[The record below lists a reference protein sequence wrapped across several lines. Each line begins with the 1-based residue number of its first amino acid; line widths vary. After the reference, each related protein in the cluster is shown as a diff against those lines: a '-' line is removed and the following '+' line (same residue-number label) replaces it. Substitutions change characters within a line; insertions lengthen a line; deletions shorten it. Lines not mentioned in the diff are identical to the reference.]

1 MKKFMSFL
9 LSALLVLSLAAC
21 ESNGGA
27 RSTASE
33 SSAGSTASSEAES
46 SAAAT
51 EEATATPEPTEEPS
65 AQPTL
70 EETVLLDEGGIKVT
84 ATELTDYGLGGAP
97 DLKLHVENNTDGDIM
112 IQTSEYTAVNGCMV
126 RGIASIQ
133 TSAGDSADDTVMFLD
148 DEFEKAGIETVSD
161 IKLAVRAVDA
171 DWNEICASDFVTVK
185 TSAYGTVET
194 PAVDG
199 DVLYDEGGV
208 KIVMLGTAEDE
219 DFDFYFPTY
228 VKLYIENN
236 TDQDITVKTLI
247 NTYDV
252 KQQFSQYMFEYD
264 SKTEANHRWWT
275 DKVKEIIEIGK
286 KRNQVKDVDS
296 EALSYA
302 IWCFFRGYN
311 ADAVNRQLPKDVA
324 VKDFLTVLQFLF
336 YGVAKEQ

>member
-27 RSTASE
+27 RNNDSE
-33 SSAGSTASSEAES
+33 SSVSSTASSETKS

-84 ATELTDYGLGGAP
+84 ATGLTDYGLGGAP
-97 DLKLHVENNTDGDIM
+97 DLKLHVENNTDGDIT
-112 IQTSEYTAVNGCMV
+112 IQTSEYAAVNGCMI
-126 RGIASIQ
+126 REIASIQ
-133 TSAGDSADDTVMFLD
+133 ASAGDSADDIVMFLD

-161 IKLAVRAVDA
+161 IKLAVRAID
-171 DWNEICASDFVTVK
+171 DNWNEICTSDFVTVK
-185 TSAYGTVET
+185 TSAYGTAET

-208 KIVMLGTAEDE
+208 KVILLGTEEEE

-236 TDQDITVKTLI
+236 SEQDITVKTLDFKA
-247 NTYDV
+247 NGAVT
-252 KQQFSQYMFEYD
+252 QCSLNAELLAGTRQF
-264 SKTEANHRWWT
+264 TELRLDANSCTQNGITELKDLSFYFSVCDLTTWN
-275 DKVKEIIEIGK
+275 EITK
-286 KRNQVKDVDS
+286 SD
-296 EALSYA
+296 
-302 IWCFFRGYN
+302 
-311 ADAVNRQLPKDVA
+311 
-324 VKDFLTVLQFLF
+324 TVTLEF
-336 YGVAKEQ
+336 

>member
-21 ESNGGA
+21 GSNDGT

-33 SSAGSTASSEAES
+33 SSAGSTASSETKS

-84 ATELTDYGLGGAP
+84 ATGLTDYGLGGAP
-97 DLKLHVENNTDGDIM
+97 DLKLHVENNTDGDIT
-112 IQTSEYTAVNGCMV
+112 IQTSEYAAVNGCMI
-126 RGIASIQ
+126 REIASIQ
-133 TSAGDSADDTVMFLD
+133 ASAGDSADDIVMFLD

-161 IKLAVRAVDA
+161 IKLAVRAID
-171 DWNEICASDFVTVK
+171 DNWNEICTSDFVTVK
-185 TSAYGTVET
+185 TSAYGTAET

-208 KIVMLGTAEDE
+208 KVILLGTEEEE

-236 TDQDITVKTLI
+236 SEQDITVKTLDFKA
-247 NTYDV
+247 NGAVT
-252 KQQFSQYMFEYD
+252 QCSLNAELLAGTRQF
-264 SKTEANHRWWT
+264 TELRLDANSCTQNGITELKDLSFYFSVCDLTTWN
-275 DKVKEIIEIGK
+275 EITK
-286 KRNQVKDVDS
+286 SD
-296 EALSYA
+296 
-302 IWCFFRGYN
+302 
-311 ADAVNRQLPKDVA
+311 
-324 VKDFLTVLQFLF
+324 TVTLGF
-336 YGVAKEQ
+336 

>member
-21 ESNGGA
+21 ESNGDA
-27 RSTASE
+27 RSNASE
-33 SSAGSTASSEAES
+33 RSAGSTASPEAES

-84 ATELTDYGLGGAP
+84 ATGLTDYGLGGAP

-112 IQTSEYTAVNGCMV
+112 VQTSEYAAVNGCMV

-133 TSAGDSADDTVMFLD
+133 ASAGDSADDTVMFLD
-148 DEFEKAGIETVSD
+148 DEFEAAGIETVSD
-161 IKLAVRAVDA
+161 IKLAVRAIDV

-199 DVLYDEGGV
+199 DVLYDKDGV
-208 KIVMLGTAEDE
+208 KVILLGTEEEE

-236 TDQDITVKTLI
+236 SEQDITVKTLDFKA
-247 NTYDV
+247 NGEVT
-252 KQQFSQYMFEYD
+252 QCSLNAELLAGTRQFTELRLDAD
-264 SKTEANHRWWT
+264 SCTQNGITELKDLSFYFSVCNLMTWN
-275 DKVKEIIEIGK
+275 EITK
-286 KRNQVKDVDS
+286 SDS
-296 EALSYA
+296 VTLE
-302 IWCFFRGYN
+302 F
-311 ADAVNRQLPKDVA
+311 
-324 VKDFLTVLQFLF
+324 
-336 YGVAKEQ
+336 

>member
-27 RSTASE
+27 KSNDSE

-51 EEATATPEPTEEPS
+51 EEPTATPEPTEEPS
-65 AQPTL
+65 AHTTL

-84 ATELTDYGLGGAP
+84 ATDLTDYGGTP
-97 DLKLHVENNTDGDIM
+97 DLKLHVENNTDGDIV
-112 IQTSEYTAVNGCMV
+112 ISSGEYIAVNGCMV
-126 RGIASIQ
+126 RGIFTIQ
-133 TSAGDSADDTVMFLD
+133 VPAGESADDYVMFLD
-148 DEFEKAGIETVSD
+148 DEFEEAGIETVSD
-161 IKLAVRAVDA
+161 IKLAVRALDA
-171 DWNEICASDFVTVK
+171 NWSEICTSDYVTVK

-208 KIVMLGTAEDE
+208 KIVMLGTGEDE

-236 TDQDITVKTLI
+236 TDQDITVKTLDFKANGEI
-247 NTYDV
+247 TQCSISGELLAGTRRFTEHRLDANSCTQNGITELKDLSFY
-252 KQQFSQYMFEYD
+252 FSICDLM
-264 SKTEANHRWWT
+264 THN
-275 DKVKEIIEIGK
+275 EITK
-286 KRNQVKDVDS
+286 SD
-296 EALSYA
+296 
-302 IWCFFRGYN
+302 
-311 ADAVNRQLPKDVA
+311 
-324 VKDFLTVLQFLF
+324 TVTLEL
-336 YGVAKEQ
+336 

>member
-21 ESNGGA
+21 GSSGSTQ
-27 RSTASE
+27 STASE

-84 ATELTDYGLGGAP
+84 ATGLTDYGLGGVP

-112 IQTSEYTAVNGCMV
+112 VQTSEYAAVNGCMV

-133 TSAGDSADDTVMFLD
+133 ASAGDSADDTVMFLD
-148 DEFEKAGIETVSD
+148 DEFEAAGIETVSD
-161 IKLAVRAVDA
+161 IKLAVRAIDA

-199 DVLYDEGGV
+199 DVLYDKDGV
-208 KIVMLGTAEDE
+208 KVVLLGTEEEE

-236 TDQDITVKTLI
+236 SEQDITVKTLDFKA
-247 NTYDV
+247 NGEVT
-252 KQQFSQYMFEYD
+252 QCSLNAELLAGARQFTELRLDAD
-264 SKTEANHRWWT
+264 SCTQNGITELKDLSFYFSVCDLMTWN
-275 DKVKEIIEIGK
+275 EITK
-286 KRNQVKDVDS
+286 SD
-296 EALSYA
+296 
-302 IWCFFRGYN
+302 
-311 ADAVNRQLPKDVA
+311 
-324 VKDFLTVLQFLF
+324 TVTLEL
-336 YGVAKEQ
+336 

>member
-1 MKKFMSFL
+1 MKKFISFL

-21 ESNGGA
+21 GSNGGS

-51 EEATATPEPTEEPS
+51 EEATATPEPS

-84 ATELTDYGLGGAP
+84 ATGLTDYGLGGAP
-97 DLKLHVENNTDGDIM
+97 DLELHVENNTDGDIM
-112 IQTSEYTAVNGCMV
+112 VQTNEYAAVNGCMV

-133 TSAGDSADDTVMFLD
+133 ASAGDSADDTVMFLD
-148 DEFEKAGIETVSD
+148 DEFEAAGIETVSD
-161 IKLAVRAVDA
+161 IKLAVRAIDA

-199 DVLYDEGGV
+199 DVLYDEDGV
-208 KIVMLGTAEDE
+208 KVILLGTEEEE

-236 TDQDITVKTLI
+236 SEQDITVKTLDFKA
-247 NTYDV
+247 NGEVT
-252 KQQFSQYMFEYD
+252 QCSLNAELLAGTRQFTELRLDAD
-264 SKTEANHRWWT
+264 SCTQNGITELKDLSFYFSVCDLTTWN
-275 DKVKEIIEIGK
+275 EITK
-286 KRNQVKDVDS
+286 SD
-296 EALSYA
+296 
-302 IWCFFRGYN
+302 
-311 ADAVNRQLPKDVA
+311 
-324 VKDFLTVLQFLF
+324 TVTLEF
-336 YGVAKEQ
+336 

>member
-27 RSTASE
+27 RNNDSE
-33 SSAGSTASSEAES
+33 SSVSSTASSETES

-51 EEATATPEPTEEPS
+51 EEATATPEPIEEPS

-84 ATELTDYGLGGAP
+84 ATDLTDYGLGGVP
-97 DLKLHVENNTDGDIM
+97 DLKLHVENNTDGDIT
-112 IQTSEYTAVNGCMV
+112 IQTSEYAAVNGCMI
-126 RGIASIQ
+126 REIASIQ
-133 TSAGDSADDTVMFLD
+133 ASAGDSADDTVMFLD

-161 IKLAVRAVDA
+161 IKLAVRAIDA
-171 DWNEICASDFVTVK
+171 DWNEICASDYVTIK
-185 TSAYGTVET
+185 TSAYGTVEN

-208 KIVMLGTAEDE
+208 KVVLLGTEEEE

-236 TDQDITVKTLI
+236 SEQDITVKTLDFKA
-247 NTYDV
+247 NGEVT
-252 KQQFSQYMFEYD
+252 QCNLNAELLAGTRQFTELRLDAD
-264 SKTEANHRWWT
+264 SCTQNGITELKDLSFYFSVCDLMTWN
-275 DKVKEIIEIGK
+275 EITK
-286 KRNQVKDVDS
+286 SD
-296 EALSYA
+296 
-302 IWCFFRGYN
+302 
-311 ADAVNRQLPKDVA
+311 
-324 VKDFLTVLQFLF
+324 TVTLEF
-336 YGVAKEQ
+336 

>member
-21 ESNGGA
+21 GSSGSTQ
-27 RSTASE
+27 STASE
-33 SSAGSTASSEAES
+33 SSSGSTASSEAES

-51 EEATATPEPTEEPS
+51 EEATATPEPS

-84 ATELTDYGLGGAP
+84 ATGLTDYGLGGAP
-97 DLKLHVENNTDGDIM
+97 DLELHVENNTDGDIM
-112 IQTSEYTAVNGCMV
+112 VQTSEYAAVNGCMV

-133 TSAGDSADDTVMFLD
+133 ASAGDSADDTVMFLD

-161 IKLAVRAVDA
+161 IKLAVRAIDA

-185 TSAYGTVET
+185 TSAYGTVEN

-208 KIVMLGTAEDE
+208 KIVMLGTGEDE
-219 DFDFYFPTY
+219 DLDFYFPTY

-236 TDQDITVKTLI
+236 TDQDITVKTLDFKANGEI
-247 NTYDV
+247 TQCSLSGDLLAGTR
-252 KQQFSQYMFEYD
+252 QFTELRLDAD
-264 SKTEANHRWWT
+264 SCTQNGITELKDLSFYFSVCDLMTWN
-275 DKVKEIIEIGK
+275 EITK
-286 KRNQVKDVDS
+286 SD
-296 EALSYA
+296 
-302 IWCFFRGYN
+302 
-311 ADAVNRQLPKDVA
+311 
-324 VKDFLTVLQFLF
+324 TVTLEF
-336 YGVAKEQ
+336 

>member
-1 MKKFMSFL
+1 MKKFISFL

-51 EEATATPEPTEEPS
+51 EEATAIPEPS

-84 ATELTDYGLGGAP
+84 ATDLTDYGLGGAP

-112 IQTSEYTAVNGCMV
+112 IQTSEYAAVNGCMV

-133 TSAGDSADDTVMFLD
+133 ASAGDSADDTVMFLD

-161 IKLAVRAVDA
+161 IKLAVRAIDA

-199 DVLYDEGGV
+199 DVLYDKDGV
-208 KIVMLGTAEDE
+208 KVILLGTEEEE

-236 TDQDITVKTLI
+236 SEQDITVKTLDFKA
-247 NTYDV
+247 NGEVT
-252 KQQFSQYMFEYD
+252 QCSLNAELLAGTRQFTELRLDAD
-264 SKTEANHRWWT
+264 SCTQNGITELKDLSFYFSVCDLMTWN
-275 DKVKEIIEIGK
+275 EITK
-286 KRNQVKDVDS
+286 SD
-296 EALSYA
+296 
-302 IWCFFRGYN
+302 
-311 ADAVNRQLPKDVA
+311 
-324 VKDFLTVLQFLF
+324 TVTLEF
-336 YGVAKEQ
+336 

>member
-21 ESNGGA
+21 GSNGGA
-27 RSTASE
+27 QSTASE

-70 EETVLLDEGGIKVT
+70 EETVLLDEGGIKVM
-84 ATELTDYGLGGAP
+84 ATSLTDYGLGGAP

-112 IQTSEYTAVNGCMV
+112 IQTSEYAAVNSCMV

-133 TSAGDSADDTVMFLD
+133 ASAGDSADDTVMFLD

-161 IKLAVRAVDA
+161 IRLAVRAIDA
-171 DWNEICASDFVTVK
+171 DWNEICSSDYVTVK

-208 KIVMLGTAEDE
+208 KVILLGTEEDE

-236 TDQDITVKTLI
+236 SDQDITVKTLDFKA
-247 NTYDV
+247 NGEVT
-252 KQQFSQYMFEYD
+252 QCSLNAELLAGTRQFTELRLDAD
-264 SKTEANHRWWT
+264 SCTQNGITELKDLSFYFSVCDLMTWN
-275 DKVKEIIEIGK
+275 EITK
-286 KRNQVKDVDS
+286 SD
-296 EALSYA
+296 
-302 IWCFFRGYN
+302 
-311 ADAVNRQLPKDVA
+311 
-324 VKDFLTVLQFLF
+324 TVTLEF
-336 YGVAKEQ
+336 

>member
-21 ESNGGA
+21 GSNGGA
-27 RSTASE
+27 QSTASE

-84 ATELTDYGLGGAP
+84 ATDLTDYGLGGAP
-97 DLKLHVENNTDGDIM
+97 NLKLHVENNTDGDIM
-112 IQTSEYTAVNGCMV
+112 IQTSEYAAVNGCMV

-133 TSAGDSADDTVMFLD
+133 ASAGDSADDTVMFLD
-148 DEFEKAGIETVSD
+148 DEFEKASIETVSD
-161 IKLAVRAVDA
+161 IKLAVRAIDA
-171 DWNEICASDFVTVK
+171 DWNEICTSDFVTVK

-194 PAVDG
+194 PAVNG
-199 DVLYDEGGV
+199 DVLYDKDGV
-208 KIVMLGTAEDE
+208 KVILLGTEEEE

-236 TDQDITVKTLI
+236 SEQDITVKTLDFKA
-247 NTYDV
+247 NGAVT
-252 KQQFSQYMFEYD
+252 QCSLNAELLAGTRQFTELRLDAD
-264 SKTEANHRWWT
+264 SCTQNGITELKDLSFYFSVCDLTTWN
-275 DKVKEIIEIGK
+275 EITK
-286 KRNQVKDVDS
+286 SD
-296 EALSYA
+296 
-302 IWCFFRGYN
+302 
-311 ADAVNRQLPKDVA
+311 
-324 VKDFLTVLQFLF
+324 TVTLEF
-336 YGVAKEQ
+336 

>member
-27 RSTASE
+27 KSNDSE

-51 EEATATPEPTEEPS
+51 EEPTATPEPTEEPS
-65 AQPTL
+65 AHTTL

-84 ATELTDYGLGGAP
+84 ATDLTDYGGTP
-97 DLKLHVENNTDGDIM
+97 DLKLHVENNTDGDIV
-112 IQTSEYTAVNGCMV
+112 ISSGEYIAVNGCMV
-126 RGIASIQ
+126 RGIFTIQ
-133 TSAGDSADDTVMFLD
+133 VPAGESADDYVMFLD
-148 DEFEKAGIETVSD
+148 DEFEEAGIETVSD
-161 IKLAVRAVDA
+161 IKLAVRALDA
-171 DWNEICASDFVTVK
+171 NWSEICTSDYVTVK

-208 KIVMLGTAEDE
+208 KIVMLGTGEDE

-236 TDQDITVKTLI
+236 TDQDITVKTLDFKANGEI
-247 NTYDV
+247 TQCSISGELLAGTRRFTELRLDANSCTQNGITELKDLSFY
-252 KQQFSQYMFEYD
+252 FSICDLM
-264 SKTEANHRWWT
+264 THN
-275 DKVKEIIEIGK
+275 EITK
-286 KRNQVKDVDS
+286 SD
-296 EALSYA
+296 
-302 IWCFFRGYN
+302 
-311 ADAVNRQLPKDVA
+311 
-324 VKDFLTVLQFLF
+324 TVTLEL
-336 YGVAKEQ
+336 

>member
-21 ESNGGA
+21 GSNGGT

-33 SSAGSTASSEAES
+33 SSAGSTTSSEAES

-51 EEATATPEPTEEPS
+51 EEATVTPEPS

-84 ATELTDYGLGGAP
+84 ATGLTDYGLGGAP
-97 DLKLHVENNTDGDIM
+97 DLELHVENNTDGDIM
-112 IQTSEYTAVNGCMV
+112 VQTSEYAAVNGCMV

-133 TSAGDSADDTVMFLD
+133 ASAGDSADDTVMFLD
-148 DEFEKAGIETVSD
+148 DEFEAAGIETVSD
-161 IKLAVRAVDA
+161 IKLAVRAIDA
-171 DWNEICASDFVTVK
+171 DWNEICASDYVTVK

-208 KIVMLGTAEDE
+208 KVVLLGTEEEE

-236 TDQDITVKTLI
+236 SEQDITVKTLDFKA
-247 NTYDV
+247 NGEVT
-252 KQQFSQYMFEYD
+252 QCSLNAELLAGTRQFTELRLDAD
-264 SKTEANHRWWT
+264 SCTQNGITELKDLSFYFSVCDLTTWN
-275 DKVKEIIEIGK
+275 EITK
-286 KRNQVKDVDS
+286 SD
-296 EALSYA
+296 
-302 IWCFFRGYN
+302 
-311 ADAVNRQLPKDVA
+311 
-324 VKDFLTVLQFLF
+324 TVTLEF
-336 YGVAKEQ
+336 

>member
-1 MKKFMSFL
+1 MKKFISFL

-33 SSAGSTASSEAES
+33 SSAVSTASSEAES

-51 EEATATPEPTEEPS
+51 EEATATPEPS

-84 ATELTDYGLGGAP
+84 ATGLTDYGLGGAP
-97 DLKLHVENNTDGDIM
+97 DLELHVENNTDGDIM
-112 IQTSEYTAVNGCMV
+112 VQTSEYAAVNGCMV

-133 TSAGDSADDTVMFLD
+133 ASAGDSADDTVMFLD
-148 DEFEKAGIETVSD
+148 DEFEEAGIETVSD
-161 IKLAVRAVDA
+161 IKLAVRAIDA

-236 TDQDITVKTLI
+236 SEQDITVKTLDFKA
-247 NTYDV
+247 NGAVT
-252 KQQFSQYMFEYD
+252 QCSLNAELLAGTRQFTELRLDAD
-264 SKTEANHRWWT
+264 SCTQNGITELKDLSFYFSVCDLTTWN
-275 DKVKEIIEIGK
+275 EITK
-286 KRNQVKDVDS
+286 SD
-296 EALSYA
+296 
-302 IWCFFRGYN
+302 
-311 ADAVNRQLPKDVA
+311 
-324 VKDFLTVLQFLF
+324 TVTLEF
-336 YGVAKEQ
+336 

>member
-21 ESNGGA
+21 ESNGGV

-51 EEATATPEPTEEPS
+51 EEATATPEPS

-84 ATELTDYGLGGAP
+84 ATGLTDYGLGGAP
-97 DLKLHVENNTDGDIM
+97 DLELHVENNTDGDI
-112 IQTSEYTAVNGCMV
+112 IVQTSEYAAVNGCMV

-133 TSAGDSADDTVMFLD
+133 AFAGDSADDTVMFLD

-161 IKLAVRAVDA
+161 IRLAVRAIDA

-199 DVLYDEGGV
+199 DVLYDKDGV
-208 KIVMLGTAEDE
+208 KVILLGTEEDE

-236 TDQDITVKTLI
+236 SEQDITVKTLDFKA
-247 NTYDV
+247 NGAVT
-252 KQQFSQYMFEYD
+252 QCSLNAELLAGTRQFTELRLDAD
-264 SKTEANHRWWT
+264 SCTQNGITEFKDLSFYFSVCDLMTWS
-275 DKVKEIIEIGK
+275 EITK
-286 KRNQVKDVDS
+286 SD
-296 EALSYA
+296 
-302 IWCFFRGYN
+302 
-311 ADAVNRQLPKDVA
+311 
-324 VKDFLTVLQFLF
+324 TVTLEF
-336 YGVAKEQ
+336 